1 MSSDCFRFK
10 QFEVCHGGCAM
21 KVGTD
26 GVLLGA
32 WCRVYGVKSKVLDAG
47 TGSGLI
53 ALMLAQRF
61 ADAQID
67 AIDIDPAAINQAE
80 ENFARS
86 PWHNRLICKQ
96 IALQDLA
103 QSGCLYDAI
112 VSNPPYFINSLKN
125 PNIQRQTARHT
136 DTLSYEELL
145 NASKILLQ
153 ENGSLSL
160 ILPAEAEEDI
170 LTLAAKTGFFPTR
183 LVHVYSKPGKPVK
196 RLLIELRKR
205 KGLPCEQSQFYI
217 ESDSSPRSDEYT
229 ALTKDFYL

>member
-10 QFEVCHGGCAM
+10 QFEVCHAGCAM

-32 WCRVYGVKSKVLDAG
+32 WASCQQRILDVG

-61 ADAQID
+61 EAAQID
-67 AIDIDPAAINQAE
+67 AVDIDGDAVRQATD
-80 ENFARS
+80 NFAHS
-86 PWHNRLICKQ
+86 KWSNRLHCRQ
-96 IALQDLA
+96 IAVQDLA
-103 QSGCLYDAI
+103 QEDVRYDAI
-112 VSNPPYFINSLKN
+112 VSNPPYFVDSLKN
-125 PNIQRQTARHT
+125 PNLQRQTARHT

-145 NASKILLQ
+145 ASCEHLLTAD
-153 ENGSLSL
+153 GVLSL
-160 ILPAEAEEDI
+160 ILPAESEQVVLDM
-170 LTLAAKTGFFPTR
+170 AKSVGLYPTR

-196 RLLIELRKR
+196 RILLELQKR
-205 KGLPCEQSQFYI
+205 NDQPCEESHFYI
-217 ESDSSPRSDEYT
+217 ESATSPRSDEYT